1 MFPPTRVKNNGVN
14 LTIGGIMKR
23 IIGILLCL
31 MIAIAMGLLCDTL
44 RDGGVTMVSGEV
56 LYD

>member
-1 MFPPTRVKNNGVN
+1 
-14 LTIGGIMKR
+14 MKR

-44 RDGGVTMVSGEV
+44 RDGGVTMVGGEAWR
-56 LYD
+56 YD